1 MATELVETAVVPPT
15 FPDHCN
21 TVGKKVA
28 FISGELLP
36 QKRFEEYLVLMGEV
50 LGEHVHYVD
59 PVHEMHGRD
68 DVLAMLAKYVPRAA
82 NDKFQF
88 ELLVDEP
95 HQAVW
100 RWTMVIVIKFGN
112 YEFVIHGLV
121 HARIEN
127 DKIVYQREFY
137 DPMESIG
144 IIPLVGRL
152 YRRMLRSA

>member
-1 MATELVETAVVPPT
+1 MESVT
-15 FPDHCN
+15 FPDACD

-28 FISGELLP
+28 YVSQELLP
-36 QKRFEEYLVLMGEV
+36 QKKFDAYIALMEQI

-59 PVHEMHGRD
+59 PVHELRGRD

-82 NDKFQF
+82 NDQFRF

-100 RWTMVIVIKFGN
+100 RWKMVIVIKFAR

-121 HARIEN
+121 HADVEDGR
-127 DKIVYQREFY
+127 IVYQREYY

-144 IIPLVGRL
+144 IIPLVGSL
-152 YRRMLRSA
+152 YRRMLRAA